1 MPAGDVP
8 MKIESSNP
16 LRSGAV
22 RKTKGA
28 GATGG
33 STFSLSVADDEERSA
48 VGVGGASSIGTV
60 DALLAL
66 QQVDDGAAER
76 ERAKGRAEEILARL
90 DELRIGLLTGA
101 MPRER
106 LEQLGHLARSRRG
119 TTNDPRLDQVLEE
132 IDLRAQ
138 VELAKLDPRR

>member
-1 MPAGDVP
+1 

-16 LRSGAV
+16 LRGTSV

-28 GATGG
+28 GG
-33 STFSLSVADDEERSA
+33 SSGQAFSLSSGGDDGESPSAGGVVAA
-48 VGVGGASSIGTV
+48 GIGSV
-60 DALLAL
+60 DALIAL
-66 QQVDDGAAER
+66 QAVDDGAAER
-76 ERAKGRAEEILARL
+76 QRARARAEEILDRL
-90 DELRIGLLTGA
+90 DELRAGLLTGE

-119 TTNDPRLDQVLEE
+119 RTNDPRLDQVLDE

-138 VELAKLDPRR
+138 VELAKLDSTR